1 METKIFLPP
10 YGIQKTYIASTYVGN
25 LKKLYGI
32 TGSSFVNLSGSGT
45 GTTKDI
51 AKKLSVFEAIERLGN
66 TLNTCDIIVDT
77 QNNLKEKCYE
87 MSNFPQVASTEKSYN
102 LPFDPDKVIGWVGA
116 MNLMDGKEYLI
127 PQNYVYLYNPKTFL
141 GDRVTNPIS
150 TGVALHDTYTEAVI
164 AGIYE
169 VIERDGIALTW
180 LSKHINYRIN
190 HIFNSKNDSVFSS
203 KFLGEVDYYDVSTVD
218 GVITVCA
225 HARSNFS
232 KNSKNVLMFASDI
245 NISNI
250 KKKLFKE
257 LISVMSTF
265 ANNSHEFS
273 NDTDFNSFTSVEHGG
288 SFMAKYF
295 NDSYF
300 DFFKG
305 VPDNNEIHYTEKTFI
320 SPKDEL
326 IYLKSILKRENCDVL
341 VRDISSREAIEENLK
356 VVRVIVPQLQPIS
369 FVYSSRFL
377 NSKRL
382 REYMSKHNVYEI
394 NKMPLAFS

>member
-32 TGSSFVNLSGSGT
+32 AGESFRNLSGSGT
-45 GTTKDI
+45 GENEDI
-51 AKKLSVFEAIERLGN
+51 AKKLSIFEAVERLGN
-66 TLNTCDIIVDT
+66 TLNTSEVIVDT
-77 QNNLKEKCYE
+77 FTNLEGKCYD
-87 MSNFPQVASTEKSYN
+87 MNVFPQVLSTEKSYN
-102 LPFDPDKVIGWVGA
+102 SPFDPNKVTGWVSTK
-116 MNLMDGKEYLI
+116 NIVDGKDYLV
-127 PQNYVYLYNPKTFL
+127 PQNYIYLYNPITFL

-169 VIERDGIALTW
+169 VIERDSIALTW
-180 LSKHINYRIN
+180 LLKHINCRIN
-190 HIFNSKNDSVFSS
+190 HLFNSSEDAVFSS
-203 KFLGEVDYYDVSTVD
+203 SFLGEVDYYDVSTVD

-225 HARSNFS
+225 HARTNFS
-232 KNSKNVLMFASDI
+232 KDVKNVLMFASDT

-265 ANNSHEFS
+265 AHSRTNFS
-273 NDTDFNSFTSVEHGG
+273 NETDFYSFTSVEQGG
-288 SFMAKYF
+288 SFMAKSF
-295 NDSYF
+295 NDSHF
-300 DFFKG
+300 DFFKD
-305 VPDNNEIHYTEKTFI
+305 VQDNNKISYPEKTFN
-320 SPKDEL
+320 SSKDEL
-326 IYLKSILKRENCDVL
+326 IYLKDVLERMGCDIL

-356 VVRVIVPQLQPIS
+356 VVRVIIPQLQPIS

-377 NSKRL
+377 DSKRL
-382 REYMSKHNVYEI
+382 REFMSQKNIEEF
-394 NKMPLAFS
+394 NEMPLAFS